1 MWASQR
7 EHPTPT
13 RAMRSIAEN
22 PGHRLRMLEEL
33 ALDTGQILDTGQKKT
48 KKLDTGQKLLA
59 NQRVPF
65 VVTDESL
72 AIAHH
77 EIHRVDEPDELIIST
92 LKYFQLHCE
101 VQSMA
106 GDLLYHLD
114 GVTLV
119 ADLLYEDGNKVEDLS
134 VTFEPPLLGDGG
146 ACPPKALIEGGCA
159 SFKLRIT
166 VLSSLCQ
173 KRLFRVRITSEERPG
188 LCVLSDAVK
197 TITKLRRS
205 VRDPRAATLGQS
217 RRESLG
223 ELSALQPSVGK
234 RALTQV
240 ADEFTCSLHEVSE
253 SCDVTRI
260 TFECTGDGEPTD
272 VGAYSIDELWEQ
284 VATNGSRLLELQVQ
298 QRRLFK
304 ELRTL
309 RAACGM

>member
-1 MWASQR
+1 
-7 EHPTPT
+7 
-13 RAMRSIAEN
+13 MRSIAEN
-22 PGHRLRMLEEL
+22 PGHRMRMLEEL
-33 ALDTGQILDTGQKKT
+33 ALDTGQILDTGQKT
-48 KKLDTGQKLLA
+48 KKLDTGQLVSDQL
-59 NQRVPF
+59 VPF
-65 VVTDESL
+65 VTADESL

-114 GVTLV
+114 GKTLV

-173 KRLFRVRITSEERPG
+173 KRLFRVRITSDERPE
-188 LCVLSDAVK
+188 LCVLSKTVK

-253 SCDVTRI
+253 SCNLTQI
-260 TFECTGDGEPTD
+260 TFECTGDGETT
-272 VGAYSIDELWEQ
+272 GAYSIDELWEQ